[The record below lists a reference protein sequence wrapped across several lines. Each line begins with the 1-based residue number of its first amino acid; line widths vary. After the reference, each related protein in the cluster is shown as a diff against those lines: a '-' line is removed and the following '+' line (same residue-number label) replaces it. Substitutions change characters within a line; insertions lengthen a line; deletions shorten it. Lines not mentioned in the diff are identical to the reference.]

1 VSPHGKTAV
10 VLLVAVL
17 AGARP
22 ARAQSRPGETLAPT
36 HFDPVALEKD
46 YRRAQARRNTGIAVA
61 VPGVA
66 STILGGVL
74 LGYSLPPAL
83 GYTHVGEANLG
94 SAQAELGAGLVLE
107 AAGLVL
113 GVVGTVL
120 WIGGQDAMDVVKWR
134 RTQLVAPFAAVQK
147 NSGTAGVTFTF

>member
-1 VSPHGKTAV
+1 VKATAV
-10 VLLVAVL
+10 LLLVGVL
-17 AGARP
+17 ALVAGARP
-22 ARAQSRPGETLAPT
+22 GRAQSRPGETLAPT
-36 HFDPVALEKD
+36 NFDPVALEKD

-74 LGYSLPPAL
+74 LGYSVPPAL
-83 GYTHVGEANLG
+83 GYTHVGERNLG

-113 GVVGTVL
+113 GVLGTVL

-134 RTQLVAPFAAVQK
+134 RRQLVAPFAAVQK
-147 NSGTAGVTFTF
+147 NSGAAGVAVTF